1 MLEIKFFGKPQL
13 VFNGNDVAATMG
25 SKANALL
32 CLLFLRKDNCAPRE
46 KIAAYLWPDSTADAS
61 KYNLRYNLWLI
72 KKSTDTD
79 EDGNSLIKLDR
90 EYCSIND
97 SYHYT
102 CDILRL
108 EELENM
114 GVSLQNL
121 EELHAMFRGEFM
133 EGYYFNNCDELNE
146 LILDRRITYEKG
158 KAKILTQIA
167 DLYEEAKQFDEAA
180 GIMEEILEM
189 EPYNESIATRL
200 MTLYSKVGNLSG
212 AISFYHTYRNRLA
225 ENLAIYPGRAMNEK
239 YLELKS
245 ASTVE
250 EQYVSPVAQNKAGT
264 KAPALVINTSCL
276 RSIPYFWMSDVA
288 RKLIRTA
295 DKSFL
300 QSLQP
305 EMWRNLAA
313 ILPEALELSG
323 AEQPGVTTPTAV
335 SNSFIQLVDCAAA
348 RTGLVIN
355 IANSEEMD
363 EISADIWKYLQ
374 YDIQDGLKF
383 NLINNYKLDGKK

>member
-13 VFNGNDVAATMG
+13 TYNGTDITAAMG

-32 CLLFLRKDNCAPRE
+32 CLLFLRKDKCAPRE
-46 KIAAYLWPDSTADAS
+46 KIAAYLWPDSAADAS

-79 EDGNSLIKLDR
+79 EDGNSFIKLDR
-90 EYCSIND
+90 EYCGVND
-97 SYHYT
+97 NYHYT

-121 EELHAMFRGEFM
+121 KELRSMFRGEFM

-146 LILDRRITYEKG
+146 LILNRRITYEKT
-158 KAKILTQIA
+158 KAKIMTQIA
-167 DLYEEAKQFDEAA
+167 DLYEEAGQFDEAI
-180 GIMEEILEM
+180 GVMEEILEM
-189 EPYNESIATRL
+189 EPYNEPIAVRL

-225 ENLAIYPGRAMNEK
+225 ENLQIYPGRVMNEK
-239 YLELKS
+239 YQELKS
-245 ASTVE
+245 ETTVGA
-250 EQYVSPVAQNKAGT
+250 QYVSPAVHKNSEAKT
-264 KAPALVINTSCL
+264 EALVLNTSCL
-276 RSIPYFWMSDVA
+276 RSIPYFWMSDVV
-288 RKLIRTA
+288 RKLIKTA
-295 DKSFL
+295 DRSFL

-323 AEQPGVTTPTAV
+323 VEKPAEATPTAV
-335 SNSFIQLVDCAAA
+335 SNSFIQLVNCAAA
-348 RTGLVIN
+348 RTGLVVN
-355 IANSEEMD
+355 IANSGEMD
-363 EISADIWKYLQ
+363 EISSDILKYLQ
-374 YDIQDGLKF
+374 YDMPDGLKF
-383 NLINNYKLDGKK
+383 NLII

>member
-13 VFNGNDVAATMG
+13 ILNGNDIAATMG

-32 CLLFLRKDNCAPRE
+32 CLLFLRKDKCAPRE
-46 KIAAYLWPDSTADAS
+46 KIAAYLWPDSTAEAS

-72 KKSTDTD
+72 KKTTDTD

-97 SYHYT
+97 NYHYT

-108 EELENM
+108 EELENA
-114 GVSLQNL
+114 GISLQNL
-121 EELHAMFRGEFM
+121 EEIHAMFRGEFM

-146 LILDRRITYEKG
+146 LILNRRITYENT

-167 DLYEEAKQFDEAA
+167 DLYEKAKQFDEAA

-200 MTLYSKVGNLSG
+200 MTLYSKVGNLNG

-225 ENLAIYPGRAMNEK
+225 ENLAIYPGHAMNEK
-239 YLELKS
+239 YMELKS
-245 ASTVE
+245 EATVG
-250 EQYVSPVAQNKAGT
+250 EQYASPAAQKPGA
-264 KAPALVINTSCL
+264 APALVINTSCL
-276 RSIPYFWMSDVA
+276 RSIPYFWMSDVV
-288 RKLIRTA
+288 RKLIRMA
-295 DKSFL
+295 DRSFL

-335 SNSFIQLVDCAAA
+335 SNSFIQLVDCLAA
-348 RTGLVIN
+348 RTRLVIN

-363 EISADIWKYLQ
+363 EISGDIWKYLQ

-383 NLINNYKLDGKK
+383 NLIINGEK